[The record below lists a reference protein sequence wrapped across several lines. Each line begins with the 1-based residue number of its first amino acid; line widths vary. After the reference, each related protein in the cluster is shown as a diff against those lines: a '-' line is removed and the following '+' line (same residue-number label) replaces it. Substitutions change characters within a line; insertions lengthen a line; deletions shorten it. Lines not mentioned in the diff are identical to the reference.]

1 MIGRKWTAPIV
12 ALLLLAAAC
21 GGGDD
26 EDDSGAT
33 TGAPDNI
40 EVTSTEFEDG
50 GEIPE
55 DFSCDG
61 RNHSPALR
69 WSKPPSGTESQVIIM
84 DDPDAGDYVHWVLYD
99 LEPDLGGLDR
109 IGQTETLPGGGGAQ
123 GVNSSGDFGYAGP
136 CPPEGQTHTYVFR
149 VYALDAA
156 LGREPGASR
165 EDVDDAME
173 GHVLASGE
181 LTGTFGR

>member
-1 MIGRKWTAPIV
+1 MPLRWTWTVVVPV
-12 ALLLLAAAC
+12 LLTAVAC
-21 GGGDD
+21 GADGDGD
-26 EDDSGAT
+26 GVPP
-33 TGAPDNI
+33 TGMPEALA
-40 EVTSTEFEDG
+40 VTSTEFEDG

-61 RNHSPALR
+61 RNHSPGLR
-69 WSKPPSGTESQVIIM
+69 WSKGPSGTESQVIIM
-84 DDPDAGDYVHWVLYD
+84 DDPDAGGYVHWVLYD

-109 IGQTETLPGGGGAQ
+109 IGQTETLPGGGGTQ

-136 CPPEGQTHTYVFR
+136 CPPEGETHAYVFR

-156 LGREPGASR
+156 LSLEPGASR
-165 EDVDDAME
+165 DEVEDAME

-181 LTGTFGR
+181 ITGTFSR